1 MLVLPRLRPAFTL
14 IELLIVIVIVGII
27 AAIAI
32 PKFSNTKA
40 KASAAALRTDLHG
53 LAVAQEA
60 YFYEKHVYASDTVE
74 LNFSTSPGVTI
85 SMTAP
90 ATGGWMATAT
100 NPLAVPRQCTL
111 FYGNVTPPPPAQLE
125 GVPACQ

>member
-1 MLVLPRLRPAFTL
+1 VLLRHRLAFTL
-14 IELLIVIVIVGII
+14 IELLVVIVIVGII

-32 PKFSNTKA
+32 PKFSNTKG
-40 KASAAALRTDLHG
+40 KANAAALRSDLHG

-60 YFYEKHVYASDTVE
+60 YFYEKHVYAGDTSE

-90 ATGGWMATAT
+90 PTGGWVATAT
-100 NPLAVPRQCTL
+100 HPLAVPRQCTL
-111 FYGNVTPPPPAQLE
+111 FYGNMTPPPPAQVE